1 MADLDSKDSKT
12 AASESLPTPVQMSHR
27 RPPSPCDQ
35 TANLFALPRNMSVV
49 SRRFGGLSGMRVI
62 VDPSLQ
68 IPKSLVKDN
77 SYSDP
82 PVANLELSVTF
93 GAVDANIKV
102 LPFPAGTV
110 LAREPHRPW
119 DMTESNFNKGL
130 QVHLRSHSTTGN
142 ITLRVDSALAPIFV
156 DASSTFGQ
164 LRIYLP
170 RTFHGPLNLWS
181 WSRKPRFSVE
191 LSRAC
196 RPMSE
201 DGSMMRWF
209 VGDVA
214 AWTSNGEFGDKAK
227 VETTFGDIWV
237 GYVGE
242 KDESARAFR
251 SVWMH
256 WVINVASVVLILWGI
271 YVVPELLWRFVKWA
285 FRVFY
290 LIPSMF
296 LNLF

>member
-1 MADLDSKDSKT
+1 MADIDSKGSKT
-12 AASESLPTPVQMSHR
+12 AASESLPSPVQMSQR
-27 RPPSPCDQ
+27 RPSSPRDQ
-35 TANLFALPRNMSVV
+35 TADLFALPRNMSVV
-49 SRRFGGLSGMRVI
+49 SRRFGGLSGMRAV
-62 VDPSLQ
+62 VDPGLQ
-68 IPKSLVKDN
+68 IPKSLVEET
-77 SYSDP
+77 SYGDP

-93 GAVDANIKV
+93 GAVDASIKV

-110 LAREPHRPW
+110 LARDPHRPW
-119 DMTESNFNKGL
+119 DKTESKGL

-142 ITLRVDSALAPIFV
+142 ITLRVSTALAPIFV

-181 WSRKPRFSVE
+181 WSRKPHFSTE

-196 RPMSE
+196 MPMTE

-209 VGDVA
+209 VGDVST
-214 AWTSNGEFGDKAK
+214 WTSNGECGDKAK
-227 VETTFGDIWV
+227 AETAFGDIWV

-256 WVINVASVVLILWGI
+256 WVINLASVVLVLWGI

-290 LIPSMF
+290 SIPSMF
-296 LNLF
+296 LNLV